1 MENKKITKIF
11 EYINNKYVIIITLVC
26 ALIIGT
32 FVIFSLKFDRI
43 SLSAAIKTE
52 KFYGGVNKKLVIKD
66 LKMER
71 KFKSFI
77 PFDTIGSFHGQL
89 KKTGT
94 VKIVFGISGNNL
106 GNFYET
112 MGNIW
117 YIFRYLKSHQEK
129 AKIRVVFYG
138 AIVKNLNPQKT
149 NPKII
154 KIMKKYYGEGVK
166 FYACYNA
173 MMINHLVRANLPYYI
188 KPVPMGVLKIYTL
201 IKKGYVYITNP

>member
-1 MENKKITKIF
+1 MKHKKFLRYLT
-11 EYINNKYVIIITLVC
+11 NKYVIAITVIC
-26 ALIIGT
+26 AVIIGA
-32 FVIFSLKFDRI
+32 FVIFGLKFGRI
-43 SLSAAIKTE
+43 SLSTAIQAE
-52 KFYGGVNKKLVIKD
+52 KIYGGVNKKLVIKD
-66 LKMER
+66 LKME
-71 KFKSFI
+71 KKYKSFI

-94 VKIVFGISGNNL
+94 IKIVFGVSGNNL

-117 YIFRYLKSHQEK
+117 YLFRYIKFHHEK
-129 AKIRVVFYG
+129 ARIRVVFYG
-138 AIVKNLNPQKT
+138 AIVKYLNPQKT

-173 MMINHLVRANLPYYI
+173 MMINHLVRANLPYYV

-201 IKKGYVYITNP
+201 IKRGYVYITNP

>member
-1 MENKKITKIF
+1 MENKKIRKIL
-11 EYINNKYVIIITLVC
+11 EYIENKYVIAITIIC
-26 ALIIGT
+26 ALILGT
-32 FVIFSLKFDRI
+32 SVIFALKFGRI
-43 SLSAAIKTE
+43 SLSTAIKTE
-52 KFYGGVNKKLVIKD
+52 KVYGGVNKKLVIKD
-66 LKMER
+66 LQMER
-71 KFKSFI
+71 KYKSFI
-77 PFDTIGSFHGQL
+77 PFDTVGSFNGQL

-94 VKIVFGISGNNL
+94 IKIVFGISGNNP
-106 GNFYET
+106 GTFYDT

-117 YIFRYLKSHQEK
+117 YIFRYVKLHREK
-129 AKIRVVFYG
+129 VKIRVVFYG

-173 MMINHLVRANLPYYI
+173 MMINHLVRFNLPYYI

-201 IKKGYVYITNP
+201 VKRGYVYITNP